1 MRRCPE
7 MRIENPMVSVIVPV
21 FNGEDFLAE
30 ALDSIF
36 RQHGVDIEVIVVDD
50 GSNDRSANIA
60 RASVKPVL
68 YHFQENAG
76 PSAARNAGLKRARG
90 EFIAFLD
97 ADDQWPANKLQQA
110 LKVLQEEP
118 AVQVVIGRSQFL
130 KLRTGGTSGNTFEEV
145 LTPRIYLQLGS
156 AVFRRSA
163 FERVGPFNPEF
174 RYSED
179 IDWFMRAREQGVLM
193 KTLDSISLLHR
204 LHGNNMTGATRR
216 EELQLAEVLKKSLDR
231 RRKAAS
237 GEVSPFDPLEPL
249 PIAEQQGKEK

>member
-1 MRRCPE
+1 
-7 MRIENPMVSVIVPV
+7 MRIDNPMVSVIVPV

-36 RQHGVDIEVIVVDD
+36 RQQGADLDVIVVDD
-50 GSNDRSANIA
+50 GSTDRSSSIA
-60 RASVKPVL
+60 RASVNSVQ
-68 YHFQENAG
+68 YHFQKNAG

-97 ADDQWPANKLQQA
+97 ADDQWPADKLQQA

-130 KLRTGGTSGNTFEEV
+130 KLRTGGNSGSTFEEV

-163 FERVGPFNPEF
+163 FERIGPFNPEF

-179 IDWFMRAREQGVLM
+179 IDWFMRAREQGILM

-216 EELQLAEVLKKSLDR
+216 EGLQLAEVLKKSLDR

-237 GEVSPFDPLEPL
+237 GNFSTFDPLEPL